1 MGDSESGSFSTAN
14 IEEQF
19 WEYAEVAKLHLND
32 ARVKINDVCSN
43 VEPWQLIAVSI
54 GVTIVLAW
62 LYNWMRHPLLT
73 IPERVKMSFFKTFR
87 SLPFIKQKIQKEI
100 VKSKEAVFHSLNC
113 MKAGEMYLRSLP
125 KKGMA
130 ESSVLR
136 RIKNSYH
143 AMDEIDWRKG
153 KVSGCVYGG
162 TEELSSLCA
171 KVYKDFAW
179 SNPLHPDVFPSVR
192 RMEGEVV
199 AMCLS
204 MFNGGPDSCGAMTS
218 GGTESILMAC
228 LACRERARERGIEFP
243 EILAPVSVHAAFDKA
258 AHYFRMRLVHIPLD
272 KKTQTVN
279 VKAMKR
285 AISSR
290 TCMLV
295 GSAPSFPFG
304 VFDDIEAIAKLGE
317 KYDIPVHT
325 DACLG
330 GFLIPFMDKAG
341 FPVPLF
347 DFRLKGVTS
356 ISADTHKYGFAPKG
370 SSVILYSNMELRRR
384 QFFVAPDWQGGIY
397 ASPSIAGSRP
407 GAIIAA
413 CWATMV
419 HMGEAGYIDSTRKII
434 QTTRNMLTELKK
446 IKGIFVI
453 GDPKV
458 SVIALGSNDF
468 DIYRLFGGLTKKGWS
483 LNNLQFP
490 PSFHMCVTLRHTFHG
505 VAEEFV
511 KDVKNLTAELLNDP
525 TAKCQGSA
533 SIYGSSQSIPDRSIV
548 ADVAKSF
555 WDACYSTEDLKT
567 VTNGVHA

>member
-1 MGDSESGSFSTAN
+1 MEGSFTAAN
-14 IEEQF
+14 VEQQL
-19 WEYAEVAKLHLND
+19 WKYAEVAKLYLND
-32 ARVKINDVCSN
+32 ARVKVNDCCSDQ
-43 VEPWQLIAVSI
+43 EPWQLIAMSVGI
-54 GVTIVLAW
+54 TIILAW

-73 IPERVKMSFFKTFR
+73 IPERIKMSFFKTFR
-87 SLPFIKQKIQKEI
+87 SLPFVKQVVKKEME
-100 VKSKEAVFHSLNC
+100 KSKAAVTRSLNC
-113 MKAGEMYLRSLP
+113 MKDGEVYLKALP
-125 KKGMA
+125 MKGMS
-130 ESSVLR
+130 ESAVLR
-136 RIKNSYH
+136 RIKNGYH
-143 AMDEIDWRKG
+143 AMDEIDWKKG
-153 KVSGCVYGG
+153 RVSGCVYGG
-162 TEELSSLCA
+162 TDELSSLCA

-204 MFNGGPDSCGAMTS
+204 MFSGGPDSCGAMTS

-272 KKTQTVN
+272 KKTHAVK

-295 GSAPSFPFG
+295 GSAPSFPTG

-317 KYDIPVHT
+317 KYDIPVHV

-341 FPVPLF
+341 FPVPPF

-370 SSVILYSNMELRRR
+370 SSVVLYSNMEMRRR
-384 QFFVAPDWQGGIY
+384 QFFVAPDWPGGIY

-419 HMGEAGYIDSTRKII
+419 NIGEAGYIESTRQII
-434 QTTRNMLTELKK
+434 RTTRYMLTELKK
-446 IKGIFVI
+446 IKGIYVL
-453 GDPKV
+453 GEPLV

-468 DIYRLFGGLTKKGWS
+468 DIYRLFGDLTKRGWS

-490 PSFHMCVTLRHTFHG
+490 PSFHMCVTLRHTFPG
-505 VAEEFV
+505 VADGFV
-511 KDVKNLTAELLNDP
+511 RDVRDVTAALLSDP

-533 SIYGSSQSIPDRSIV
+533 AVYGTSQSIPDRSLV
-548 ADVAKSF
+548 ADVARSF
-555 WDACYSTEDLKT
+555 WDVCYSTEDIKT
-567 VTNGVHA
+567 VSNGIQA